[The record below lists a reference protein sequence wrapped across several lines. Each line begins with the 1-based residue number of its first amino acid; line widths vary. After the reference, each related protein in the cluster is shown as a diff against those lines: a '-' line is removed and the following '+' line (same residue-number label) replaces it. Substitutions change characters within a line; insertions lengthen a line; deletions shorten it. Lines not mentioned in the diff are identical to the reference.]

1 MSFITCRGLGG
12 VLSITDG
19 YGADTATITGGAV
32 ISFENGGL
40 TIDVVKFNEGVML
53 VFDDGDNYFNRYF
66 ELTAAQLAGTAWM
79 LVKVSRTI
87 HPTTGVGTL
96 VLSVDNSAPQEAT
109 LSVIK
114 DYSGKVTIMK
124 DKTGSIFDQRIL
136 KRYIDEKAV
145 EYYLYDMVENRGKSL
160 LPSEK

>member
-12 VLSITDG
+12 ILSITDG
-19 YGADTATITGGAV
+19 YGAETATITGGAV

-53 VFDDGDNYFNRYF
+53 IFDDGDNYFNRYF

-79 LVKVSRTI
+79 LVKVSRSGSKLI
-87 HPTTGVGTL
+87 
-96 VLSVDNSAPQEAT
+96 LSVDNSTPQEAA
-109 LSVIK
+109 LSVVK
-114 DYSGKVTIMK
+114 DYSGKVTIMQN
-124 DKTGSIFDQRIL
+124 KTGSIFDHRIL

-145 EYYLYDMVENRGKSL
+145 EYYLYDMT
-160 LPSEK
+160 